1 MSAPW
6 VLEDVGTCVNESQA
20 MLIFLSQHYSLYGKK
35 ATACQKRPALRT
47 LGPDVMSGPW
57 YWQRSRADM
66 ESKAVTEGKA
76 CLGWNLALVTILIA
90 IQTYRRSSNISW
102 LLIPWG
108 PIQPTSLFHFRVHV

>member
-76 CLGWNLALVTILIA
+76 WLGK
-90 IQTYRRSSNISW
+90 
-102 LLIPWG
+102 
-108 PIQPTSLFHFRVHV
+108 